1 LLLIAV
7 AARCESGVAAP
18 GGEIFIFV
26 FPHAFNRKQLELER
40 GREIDSP
47 REIARLKEI
56 ERARGR
62 E

>member
-26 FPHAFNRKQLELER
+26 FPHAFNRRQLER